1 MKRLIASLFALPL
14 ILALAMSCDRNEIE
28 EEESVVIE
36 GLQDAIDFAAV
47 PTGDVTFSI
56 TSNVSWS
63 ISQKDLDWV
72 SITPSRGL
80 GRNETAVVTI
90 SPDVNNDFEAR
101 QGTFTLNAGTVS
113 RTVTLS
119 QAAADVEPVFN
130 VDGTEGDT
138 FYVEALDIEGGSFN
152 VSSNRDWTADV
163 NGVSWATVTPLKGE
177 KNRSA
182 TISVIPKTVND
193 DEVREGTIS
202 FDYGAAAPKVIKL
215 VHKKFQPEITIS
227 VAEMTAIK
235 TGRIADPVVVV
246 TSNAPWT
253 ATCSEEWLTVDKT
266 EGELGDTEVTVSAGV
281 NNTGEDR
288 TATVTFANKSVTA
301 VLTVTQGN
309 EFVQASV
316 ERISTSDAK
325 ATFDVSANVDWTVTS
340 SESWAT
346 VDPAEGSGNGTVTVT
361 FAPLTPGVP
370 SRTAEITLAAK
381 SIEGLS
387 SVVTVEQKEPLKLNF
402 IDLYETPVLFNC
414 SQYPWNTINNPGFA
428 TAGQTG
434 TESKIPTGQT
444 LFGTGEGTGSARSY
458 SHYENTDVYM
468 KVLDAETDGH
478 KTVLFI
484 MPGDGAWTI
493 NKTWTDDAFVFHIP
507 VMRLD
512 YGSILNFDY
521 GLIQGGSNA
530 PRIWNSEVS
539 FDGGATWNSFDTGN
553 TATSPNNG
561 ATGNTVLTAKTK
573 KTNYYKGTYQM
584 AEGVQDV
591 DVMVRVRSVDAA
603 HGWSGTAIKSI
614 SSPQSTSIR
623 MIGGDGHPWVEG
635 TTLSEVYGP
644 KIYVT
649 RDEAVFVPELSLS
662 SQTLSATGTVA
673 SFNVTSNVDWAVTSS
688 ESWATVAPAEGT
700 GNGSVTVTMTELEP
714 GADNRTVAI
723 TVSAKEYDGYSET
736 VFIEQIAPQLDAKY
750 VDLYAAPVMFNSSQ
764 YEWATKNNPDWATAG
779 ESGTAAK
786 PNADYPGVVGSG
798 LGLGQAY
805 SYTHYEN
812 KEIMLKFVDIV
823 EAPQTSPAVF
833 MMPGDAAFTTK
844 GWWTDDAFQFQIPVA
859 KLEAG
864 SILHFD
870 FSLMGGGGN
879 IPILFMAELSFDGGQ
894 TWTPFE
900 TGKMEAGPNTGF
912 KGNCVMTG
920 KQKTVNPF
928 ETTYVIPET
937 VRGIYMLA
945 RIRIADA
952 SHTLDK
958 NGKVGTTTK
967 PSSTSIRL
975 FGTGYTFAEGK
986 SDANPYG
993 PKFYA
998 TK

>member
-1 MKRLIASLFALPL
+1 MKRLITSLFALPL
-14 ILALAMSCDRNEIE
+14 VLAMAMSCDRNEIA

-36 GLQDAIDFAAV
+36 GLQDAIQFAAV

-56 TSNVSWS
+56 TSNVNWS

-130 VDGTEGDT
+130 VDGTDGDT
-138 FYVEALDIEGGSFN
+138 FYVEALDIEGESFN

-235 TGRIADPVVVV
+235 TGRIANPVVVV

-281 NNTGEDR
+281 NNTSEDR

-346 VDPAEGSGNGTVTVT
+346 VAPAEGSGNGTVTVT

-414 SQYPWNTINNPGFA
+414 SQYPWNTINNPGYA

-434 TESKIPTGQT
+434 TESKIPDGQT

-468 KVLDAETDGH
+468 KVLDAETGGH

-521 GLIQGGSNA
+521 GLVQGGSNA

-539 FDGGATWNSFDTGN
+539 FDGGATWNSFNTGN

-561 ATGNTVLTAKTK
+561 ATGNSVLTAKTK

-623 MIGGDGHPWVEG
+623 MIGGVDHPWTEG
-635 TTLSEVYGP
+635 NTLSEVYGP

-662 SQTLSATGTVA
+662 AETLTAAGTVA
-673 SFNVTSNVDWAVTSS
+673 SFNVTSNVDWTVTST
-688 ESWATVAPAEGT
+688 ESWATVSPAEGT

-723 TVSAKEYDGYSET
+723 TVAAKDYEGYSET
-736 VFIEQIAPQLDAKY
+736 IFVEQVAPQLDAKY
-750 VDLYAAPVMFNSSQ
+750 VDLYATPVMFNASQ
-764 YEWATKNNPDWATAG
+764 QAWNQQYNPDYPSSG
-779 ESGTAAK
+779 ESGYLDGGK
-786 PNADYPGVVGSG
+786 G
-798 LGLGQAY
+798 LGLAY

-812 KEIMLKFVDIV
+812 KELFMQFVDVVYDAAV
-823 EAPQTSPAVF
+823 ETTPTVF
-833 MMPGDAAFTTK
+833 MMPGDGAYTSKT
-844 GWWTDDAFQFQIPVA
+844 WWTNDSYQFQIPVA

-864 SILHFD
+864 STLHFD

-900 TGKMEAGPNTGF
+900 TGKMEAGPKTGF
-912 KGNCVMTG
+912 QGNCVMTG
-920 KQKTVNPF
+920 AQKTVNPF

-937 VRGIYMLA
+937 VKGVYMLA
-945 RIRIADA
+945 RVRIADA
-952 SHTLDK
+952 THTLDK
-958 NGKVGTTTK
+958 KGKVGTTSL
-967 PSSTSIRL
+967 PSGTSIRL
-975 FGTGYTFAEGK
+975 FGTGYTFVEK
-986 SDANPYG
+986 QSDPNPYG

>member
-1 MKRLIASLFALPL
+1 MKRLITSLFALPL
-14 ILALAMSCDRNEIE
+14 VLAMAMSCDRNEIA

-36 GLQDAIDFAAV
+36 GLQDAIQFAAV

-56 TSNVSWS
+56 TSNVNWS
-63 ISQKDLDWV
+63 ISQRDLDWV

-130 VDGTEGDT
+130 VDGTDGDT

-215 VHKKFQPEITIS
+215 VHKKFQPTIS
-227 VAEMTAIK
+227 ISVTEMTAIT
-235 TGRIADPVVVV
+235 TGKIAEPVVVV
-246 TSNAPWT
+246 TANADWT
-253 ATCSEEWLTVDKT
+253 AESSAEWLTIDKV
-266 EGELGDTEVTVSAGV
+266 EGDLGDTEVQVSATA
-281 NNTGEDR
+281 NNTGEPR
-288 TATVTFANKSVTA
+288 SATVTFTNRTATA
-301 VLTVTQGN
+301 VLTVTQGS
-309 EFVQASV
+309 EYVTTSV
-316 ERISTSDAK
+316 ENISTSDTEAE
-325 ATFDVSANVDWTVTS
+325 FDVTANVEWVVTS

-346 VDPAEGSGNGTVTVT
+346 VSPSEGNGNGKVTVT
-361 FAPLTPGVP
+361 MSPLAPGVT
-370 SRTAEITLAAK
+370 SRTAQIKVAAK
-381 SIEGLS
+381 NIEGLET
-387 SVVTVEQKEPLKLNF
+387 VVALEQKEPLKLNF

-414 SQYPWNTINNPGFA
+414 SQPSWNIANNVEFITPGN
-428 TAGQTG
+428 TG
-434 TESKIPTGQT
+434 AV
-444 LFGTGEGTGSARSY
+444 EGASIGSGRAKSY
-458 SHYENTDVYM
+458 SHMDNTDLYM
-468 KVLDAETDGH
+468 QFVDAETDGYMD
-478 KTVLFI
+478 VSYI
-484 MPGDGAWTI
+484 MPGDGALTV
-493 NKTWTDDAFVFHIP
+493 KTCWTDDAFTFHIP
-507 VMRLD
+507 VKKLD

-521 GLIQGGSNA
+521 GLVAGGSNM
-530 PRIWNSEVS
+530 PVIWNSEVS
-539 FDGGATWNSFDTGN
+539 FDGGKTWESFETGETKQSDNTGGVGN
-553 TATSPNNG
+553 TII
-561 ATGNTVLTAKTK
+561 KTK
-573 KTNYYKGTYQM
+573 QKVANRFQGRFNVQ
-584 AEGVQDV
+584 AGAQDV
-591 DVMVRVRSVDAA
+591 DMVIRIRIVDAKYVLDKNGKEGA
-603 HGWSGTAIKSI
+603 ASKPAG
-614 SSPQSTSIR
+614 TSIR
-623 MIGGDGHPWVEG
+623 LIGYEHPWVEKQ
-635 TTLSEVYGP
+635 EEPVVYGP

-662 SQTLSATGTVA
+662 AETLTAAGTVA
-673 SFNVTSNVDWAVTSS
+673 SFNVTSNVDWTVVSS

-723 TVSAKEYDGYSET
+723 TVAAKDYEGYSET
-736 VFIEQIAPQLDAKY
+736 IFVEQVAPQLDAKY
-750 VDLYAAPVMFNSSQ
+750 VDLYATPVMFNASQ
-764 YEWATKNNPDWATAG
+764 QAWNQQYNPDYPSPDQ
-779 ESGTAAK
+779 SGYLEGGK
-786 PNADYPGVVGSG
+786 G
-798 LGLGQAY
+798 LGLAY

-812 KEIMLKFVDIV
+812 KEIFMQFVDVLYDAVV
-823 EAPQTSPAVF
+823 ETSPTVF
-833 MMPGDAAFTTK
+833 MMPGDGAYTSKT
-844 GWWTDDAFQFQIPVA
+844 WWTNDSYQFQIPVA

-864 SILHFD
+864 STLHFD

-879 IPILFMAELSFDGGQ
+879 IPVLFMAELSFDGGQ

-900 TGKMEAGPNTGF
+900 TGKMEAGPKTGF
-912 KGNCVMTG
+912 QGNCVMTG

-937 VRGIYMLA
+937 VKGINMLA
-945 RIRIADA
+945 RVRIADA
-952 SHTLDK
+952 THTLDK
-958 NGKVGTTTK
+958 NGKVGTTSL
-967 PSSTSIRL
+967 PSATSIRL
-975 FGTGYTFAEGK
+975 FGTGYTFVEK
-986 SDANPYG
+986 QSDANPYG

>member
-1 MKRLIASLFALPL
+1 MKRLITSLFALPL
-14 ILALAMSCDRNEIE
+14 VLAMAMSCDRNEIA

-36 GLQDAIDFAAV
+36 GLQDAIQFAAV

-56 TSNVSWS
+56 TSNVNWS

-130 VDGTEGDT
+130 VDGTDGDT

-215 VHKKFQPEITIS
+215 VHKKFEPTIS
-227 VAEMTAIK
+227 ISVTEMTAIT
-235 TGRIADPVVVV
+235 TGKIADPVVVV
-246 TSNAPWT
+246 TANADWT
-253 ATCSEEWLTVDKT
+253 AETSADWLTIDKA
-266 EGELGDTEVTVSAGV
+266 EGELGDTEVKVSATA
-281 NNTGEDR
+281 NNTGETR
-288 TATVTFANKSVTA
+288 SATVTFTNRTATA
-301 VLTVTQGN
+301 VLTVTQGS
-309 EFVQASV
+309 EYVTTSV
-316 ERISTSDAK
+316 ENISTSDTEAE
-325 ATFDVSANVDWTVTS
+325 FDVTANVEWVVTS
-340 SESWAT
+340 SESWAVLSPT
-346 VDPAEGSGNGTVTVT
+346 EGNGNGKVTVT
-361 FAPLTPGVP
+361 MSPLAPGVAN
-370 SRTAEITLAAK
+370 RTAQITVAAK
-381 SIEGLS
+381 NIEGLET
-387 SVVTVEQKEPLKLNF
+387 VVALEQKEPLKLNF

-414 SQYPWNTINNPGFA
+414 SQQSWNVANNA
-428 TAGQTG
+428 EYITAGQTG
-434 TESKIPTGQT
+434 SNENSK
-444 LFGTGEGTGSARSY
+444 GTGRAQSY
-458 SHYENTDVYM
+458 SHYDNKDLYM
-468 KVLDAETDGH
+468 QFVDAPTDG
-478 KTVLFI
+478 KGSELVYI
-484 MPGDGAWTI
+484 MPIDGALTV
-493 NKTWTDDAFVFHIP
+493 NKTWTDDAFEFHIP
-507 VMRLD
+507 VERLD
-512 YGSILNFDY
+512 YGSTLNFDY
-521 GLIQGGSNA
+521 GLAQGGTNA
-530 PRIWNSEVS
+530 PRIWASEVS
-539 FDGGATWNSFDTGN
+539 FDGGKTWIAFETGN
-553 TATSPNNG
+553 TATSPNNN
-561 ATGNTVLTAKTK
+561 AVGNTVLSSANK
-573 KTNYYKGTYQM
+573 KPNYYKGTYQM
-584 AEGVQDV
+584 AEAVQDIELL
-591 DVMVRVRSVDAA
+591 VRVRSVDAS
-603 HGWSGTAIKSI
+603 HGWTGSATKKIT
-614 SSPQSTSIR
+614 SPQGTSIR
-623 MIGGDGHPWVEG
+623 LIGGSDHPWVEKK
-635 TTLSEVYGP
+635 EEPVVYGP

-649 RDEAVFVPELSLS
+649 RDEAAFVPELSLS
-662 SQTLSATGTVA
+662 SETLSATGTVA
-673 SFNVTSNVDWAVTSS
+673 SFNVTSNVDWTVVSS
-688 ESWATVAPAEGT
+688 ETWATVSPAEGT

-736 VFIEQIAPQLDAKY
+736 VFIEQVAPQLDAKY
-750 VDLYAAPVMFNSSQ
+750 VDLYATPVMFNSSQ
-764 YEWATKNNPDWATAG
+764 YDWAAIHNPDWATEG
-779 ESGTAAK
+779 ESGTSTK
-786 PNADYPGVVGSG
+786 KDETYPDIYGSG
-798 LGLGQAY
+798 KGLGIAH
-805 SYTHYEN
+805 SYTHYDN
-812 KEIMLKFVDIV
+812 KEVVMQFVDIV
-823 EAPQTSPAVF
+823 EAPQTTPAVF

-864 SILHFD
+864 STLHFD

-900 TGKMEAGPNTGF
+900 TGKMEAGPVTGF

-920 KQKTVNPF
+920 AQKTVNPF

-937 VRGIYMLA
+937 VKGINMLA
-945 RIRIADA
+945 RVRIADA
-952 SHTLDK
+952 THTLDK
-958 NGKVGTTTK
+958 KGKVGTTSL

-975 FGTGYTFAEGK
+975 FGTGYTFVEKK

>member
-1 MKRLIASLFALPL
+1 MTSLFALPL
-14 ILALAMSCDRNEIE
+14 VLAFAISCDRNEIE

-36 GLQDAIDFAAV
+36 GLQETIEFAAV

-56 TSNVSWS
+56 TSNVNWS

-80 GRNETAVVTI
+80 GRGNTEVVTI
-90 SPDVNNDFEAR
+90 SPDVNVDFEAR

-119 QAAADVEPVFN
+119 QAAAEVEPVFN
-130 VDGTEGDT
+130 VDGIEDGT
-138 FYVEALDIEGGSFN
+138 FYVEALDIEGETFN
-152 VSSNRDWTADV
+152 VSSNRDWTAEVTGV
-163 NGVSWATVTPLKGE
+163 NWATVTPLSGE

-182 TISVIPKTVND
+182 TISVIPKSVND
-193 DEVREGTIS
+193 DETREGIIA
-202 FDYGAAAPKVIKL
+202 FNYGAATPKVIKL
-215 VHKKFQPEITIS
+215 VHKKFEPTIS
-227 VAEMTAIK
+227 LSVSEMTAIA
-235 TGRIADPVVVV
+235 TGNIADPVVVV

-253 ATCSEEWLTVDKT
+253 ATCSEDWLTVDKAA
-266 EGELGDTEVTVSAGV
+266 GELGDTQVTVSAGV
-281 NNTGEDR
+281 NSTGESR

-309 EFVQASV
+309 EYVTPSV
-316 ERISTSDAK
+316 EKISTSDNE
-325 ATFDVSANVDWTVTS
+325 ATFDVSANVEWTVTS

-346 VDPAEGSGNGTVTVT
+346 VAPAEGSGNATVTVT
-361 FAPLTPGVP
+361 FAPLAPGIT
-370 SRTAEITLAAK
+370 SRTAEITVAAK
-381 SIEGLS
+381 NIEGLAA
-387 SVVTVEQKEPLKLNF
+387 VVTVEQKEPLKLNF
-402 IDLYETPVLFNC
+402 IDIYETPVLFNC
-414 SQYPWNTINNPGFA
+414 SQQSWNVANNA
-428 TAGQTG
+428 EYITAGQTG
-434 TESKIPTGQT
+434 SNENSK
-444 LFGTGEGTGSARSY
+444 GTGRAKSY
-458 SHYENTDVYM
+458 SHTDNTDLYM
-468 KVLDAETDGH
+468 QFLDGPTDGFGSE
-478 KTVLFI
+478 LLYI
-484 MPGDGAWTI
+484 MPADGALTV
-493 NKTWTDDAFVFHIP
+493 NKTWTDDAFEFHVP
-507 VMRLD
+507 VSRLD
-512 YGSILNFDY
+512 YGSILNFEF
-521 GLIQGGSNA
+521 GLVQGGKAA
-530 PRIWNSEVS
+530 PRIWNTEVS
-539 FDGGATWNSFDTGN
+539 FDGGKTWASFETDKS
-553 TATSPNNG
+553 TATSTNNG
-561 ATGNTVLTAKTK
+561 GTGNTVLYAGTK
-573 KTNYYKGTYQM
+573 KTNYYKATYSM
-584 AEGVQDV
+584 TEGAQDV
-591 DVMVRVRSVDAA
+591 DMIVRVRCVDGA
-603 HGWSGTAIKSI
+603 HIWTGTATGSKSQ
-614 SSPQSTSIR
+614 PQGTSIR
-623 MIGGDGHPWVEG
+623 IIGGVDHPWVEKK
-635 TTLSEVYGP
+635 EEPVVYGP
-644 KIYVT
+644 KIYMT
-649 RDEAVFVPELSLS
+649 KDEAAFVPELSLS
-662 SQTLSATGTVA
+662 AETLTATGTVA

-736 VFIEQIAPQLDAKY
+736 VFIEQVAPQLDAKY

-764 YEWATKNNPDWATAG
+764 YEWAAKNNPDWATAG
-779 ESGTAAK
+779 QSGTAEK

-864 SILHFD
+864 STLHFD

-879 IPILFMAELSFDGGQ
+879 IPILFMAELSFDGGK
-894 TWTPFE
+894 TWIPFE
-900 TGKMEAGPNTGF
+900 TGKMEAGPKTGF

-937 VRGIYMLA
+937 VKGIYMLA

-958 NGKVGTTTK
+958 YGKVGTTTK

>member
-1 MKRLIASLFALPL
+1 MKRLITSLFALPL
-14 ILALAMSCDRNEIE
+14 VLALAISCDRNELE

-36 GLQDAIDFAAV
+36 GLQESVEFAAV

-56 TSNVSWS
+56 TSNVNWS

-138 FYVEALDIEGGSFN
+138 FYVEALDIEGESFN

-182 TISVIPKTVND
+182 TIMVIPKTVND

-215 VHKKFQPEITIS
+215 VHKKFEPTIS
-227 VAEMTAIK
+227 ISVTEMTAIT
-235 TGRIADPVVVV
+235 TGKIADPVVVV
-246 TSNAPWT
+246 TANADWT
-253 ATCSEEWLTVDKT
+253 AESSAEWLTIDKV
-266 EGELGDTEVTVSAGV
+266 EGDLGDTEVQVSATA
-281 NNTGEDR
+281 NNTGEPR
-288 TATVTFANKSVTA
+288 SATVTFANRTATA
-301 VLTVTQGN
+301 VLTVTQGS
-309 EFVQASV
+309 EYVTASV
-316 ERISTSDAK
+316 ENISTSDTK
-325 ATFDVSANVDWTVTS
+325 AEFDVNANVEWVVTS
-340 SESWAT
+340 SESWA
-346 VDPAEGSGNGTVTVT
+346 VVSPSEGNGNGKVTVT
-361 FAPLTPGVP
+361 MSPLAPGVT
-370 SRTAEITLAAK
+370 SRTAQIKVAAK
-381 SIEGLS
+381 NIEGLEA
-387 SVVTVEQKEPLKLNF
+387 VVALEQKEPLQLNF
-402 IDLYETPVLFNC
+402 IDIYETPVLFNC
-414 SQYPWNTINNPGFA
+414 SQQSWNVANNVEFITPGN
-428 TAGQTG
+428 TG
-434 TESKIPTGQT
+434 AV
-444 LFGTGEGTGSARSY
+444 EGASIGSGRAKSY
-458 SHYENTDVYM
+458 SHVDNTDLYM
-468 KVLDAETDGH
+468 QFVDAETDGY
-478 KTVLFI
+478 KDVSYI
-484 MPGDGAWTI
+484 MPADGALTV
-493 NKTWTDDAFVFHIP
+493 KTCWTDDAFTFHIP
-507 VMRLD
+507 VKKLD

-521 GLIQGGSNA
+521 GLVAGGANM
-530 PRIWNSEVS
+530 PVIWNSEVS
-539 FDGGATWNSFDTGN
+539 FDGGKTWESFETGETKQSANNGGVGN
-553 TATSPNNG
+553 TII
-561 ATGNTVLTAKTK
+561 KTK
-573 KTNYYKGTYQM
+573 QKVANRFQGRFNVQ
-584 AEGVQDV
+584 AGAQDV
-591 DVMVRVRSVDAA
+591 DMVIRIRIVDAKYVLDKNGKESA
-603 HGWSGTAIKSI
+603 ASKPAG
-614 SSPQSTSIR
+614 TSIR
-623 MIGGDGHPWVEG
+623 LIGYEHPWVEKQ
-635 TTLSEVYGP
+635 EEPVVYGP

-649 RDEAVFVPELSLS
+649 KDENVFVPELSLS
-662 SQTLSATGTVA
+662 AQTLSATGTVA
-673 SFNVTSNVDWAVTSS
+673 SFNVTSNVDWTVASS

-764 YEWATKNNPDWATAG
+764 YDWAATHNPDWATEG
-779 ESGTAAK
+779 ESGTSTK
-786 PNADYPGVVGSG
+786 KDENYPDIYGSG
-798 LGLGQAY
+798 KGLGIAH
-805 SYTHYEN
+805 SYTHYDN
-812 KEIMLKFVDIV
+812 KEVVMQFVDIV
-823 EAPQTSPAVF
+823 EAPQTTPAVF

-864 SILHFD
+864 STLHFD

-879 IPILFMAELSFDGGQ
+879 IPILFMAELSFDGGK

-900 TGKMEAGPNTGF
+900 TGKMEAGPVTGF

-937 VRGIYMLA
+937 VKGIYMLA

-958 NGKVGTTTK
+958 NGKVSTTSK

-975 FGTGYTFAEGK
+975 FGTGYTFVEKK

>member
-138 FYVEALDIEGGSFN
+138 FYVEALDIEGESFN

-215 VHKKFQPEITIS
+215 VHKKFEPTIS
-227 VAEMTAIK
+227 ISVTEMTAIT
-235 TGRIADPVVVV
+235 TGKIADPVVVV
-246 TSNAPWT
+246 TANADWT
-253 ATCSEEWLTVDKT
+253 AESSAEWLTIDKV
-266 EGELGDTEVTVSAGV
+266 EGDLGDTEVQVSATA
-281 NNTGEDR
+281 NNTGEPR
-288 TATVTFANKSVTA
+288 SATVTFANRTATA
-301 VLTVTQGN
+301 VLTVTQGS
-309 EFVQASV
+309 EYVTASV
-316 ERISTSDAK
+316 ENISTSDTK
-325 ATFDVSANVDWTVTS
+325 AEFDVTANVEWVVTS
-340 SESWAT
+340 SESWA
-346 VDPAEGSGNGTVTVT
+346 VVSPSEGNGNGTVTVT
-361 FAPLTPGVP
+361 MSPLAPGVT
-370 SRTAEITLAAK
+370 SRTAQITVAAK
-381 SIEGLS
+381 NIEGLEA
-387 SVVTVEQKEPLKLNF
+387 VVALEQKEPLKLNF

-414 SQYPWNTINNPGFA
+414 SQQSWNVAHNAEYI

-434 TESKIPTGQT
+434 SNENSK
-444 LFGTGEGTGSARSY
+444 GTGRAQSY
-458 SHYENTDVYM
+458 SHYDNKDLYM
-468 KVLDAETDGH
+468 QFVDAPTDGYGSEL
-478 KTVLFI
+478 VYI
-484 MPGDGAWTI
+484 MPADGALTV
-493 NKTWTDDAFVFHIP
+493 NKTWTDDAFEFHIP

-512 YGSILNFDY
+512 YGSTINFDY
-521 GLIQGGSNA
+521 GLAQGGSNA
-530 PRIWNSEVS
+530 PRIWASEVS
-539 FDGGATWNSFDTGN
+539 FDGGKTWVAFETGN
-553 TATSPNNG
+553 SATSPNNG
-561 ATGNTVLTAKTK
+561 DVGNTVLTAKTK
-573 KTNYYKGTYQM
+573 KPNYYKGTYQM
-584 AEGVQDV
+584 TEAVQDIELLI
-591 DVMVRVRSVDAA
+591 RVRSVDAS
-603 HGWSGTAIKSI
+603 HVWSGTAEKTVSK
-614 SSPQSTSIR
+614 PQGTSIR
-623 MIGGDGHPWVEG
+623 LIGGSDHPWVEKQ
-635 TTLSEVYGP
+635 EEPVVYGP
-644 KIYVT
+644 KIYIT
-649 RDEAVFVPELSLS
+649 KDENVFVPELSLS
-662 SQTLSATGTVA
+662 AQTLSATGTVA

-700 GNGSVTVTMTELEP
+700 GNGTVTVTMTELEP
-714 GADNRTVAI
+714 GDDNRTVAI

-750 VDLYAAPVMFNSSQ
+750 VDLYAAPVMFNASQ
-764 YEWATKNNPDWATAG
+764 QAWNQQYNPDYPSPDQ
-779 ESGTAAK
+779 SGYLEGGK
-786 PNADYPGVVGSG
+786 G
-798 LGLGQAY
+798 LGLAY

-812 KEIMLKFVDIV
+812 KELFMQFVDVVYDAAV
-823 EAPQTSPAVF
+823 ETSPTVF
-833 MMPGDAAFTTK
+833 MMPGDGAYTSKT
-844 GWWTDDAFQFQIPVA
+844 WWTNDSYQFQIPVA

-864 SILHFD
+864 TTLHFD
-870 FSLMGGGGN
+870 FSLMGGGSN
-879 IPILFMAELSFDGGQ
+879 IPILFMTEISLDGGQ
-894 TWTPFE
+894 NWTPFE
-900 TGKMEAGPNTGF
+900 TGKMETSPSGIQGNT
-912 KGNCVMTG
+912 VMTG
-920 KQKTVNPF
+920 KSKAVNPF
-928 ETTYVIPET
+928 ETTYVIPQT
-937 VRGIYMLA
+937 VKGVYMLV

-952 SHTLDK
+952 THTLNK
-958 NGKVGTTTK
+958 GKVDVTSK
-967 PSSTSIRL
+967 PSATSIRL
-975 FGTGYTFAEGK
+975 FGTGYTFVEK
-986 SDANPYG
+986 ESDPNPYG

>member
-56 TSNVSWS
+56 TSNVNWS

-138 FYVEALDIEGGSFN
+138 FYVEALDIEGESFN

-182 TISVIPKTVND
+182 TIMVIPKTVND

-215 VHKKFQPEITIS
+215 VHKKFEPTIS
-227 VAEMTAIK
+227 ISVTEMTAIT
-235 TGRIADPVVVV
+235 TGKIADPVVVV
-246 TSNAPWT
+246 TANADWT
-253 ATCSEEWLTVDKT
+253 AESSAEWLTIDKVK
-266 EGELGDTEVTVSAGV
+266 GNLGDTEVQVSATA
-281 NNTGEDR
+281 NNTGEPR
-288 TATVTFANKSVTA
+288 SATVTFANRTATA
-301 VLTVTQGN
+301 VLTVTQGS
-309 EFVQASV
+309 EYVTASV
-316 ERISTSDAK
+316 ENISTSDTK
-325 ATFDVSANVDWTVTS
+325 AEFDVTANVEWVVTS
-340 SESWAT
+340 SESWA
-346 VDPAEGSGNGTVTVT
+346 VVSPSEGNGNGKVTVT
-361 FAPLTPGVP
+361 MSPLAPGVT
-370 SRTAEITLAAK
+370 SRTAQIKVAAK
-381 SIEGLS
+381 NIEGLEA
-387 SVVTVEQKEPLKLNF
+387 VVALEQKEPLKLNF

-414 SQYPWNTINNPGFA
+414 SQQSWNVANNA
-428 TAGQTG
+428 EYITAGQTG
-434 TESKIPTGQT
+434 SNENSK
-444 LFGTGEGTGSARSY
+444 GTGRAQSY
-458 SHYENTDVYM
+458 SHYDNKDLYM
-468 KVLDAETDGH
+468 QFVDAPTDGYGSEL
-478 KTVLFI
+478 VYI
-484 MPGDGAWTI
+484 MPADGALTV
-493 NKTWTDDAFVFHIP
+493 NKTWTDDAFEFHIP

-512 YGSILNFDY
+512 YGSIINFDY
-521 GLIQGGSNA
+521 GLAQGGSNA
-530 PRIWNSEVS
+530 PRIWASELS
-539 FDGGATWNSFDTGN
+539 FDGGKTWIAFETGN
-553 TATSPNNG
+553 TATSPTNN
-561 ATGNTVLTAKTK
+561 AVGNTVLASGNK
-573 KTNYYKGTYQM
+573 KPNYYKGTYQM
-584 AEGVQDV
+584 TEAVQDIELL
-591 DVMVRVRSVDAA
+591 VRVRSVDASHA
-603 HGWSGTAIKSI
+603 WTGSAQKSV
-614 SSPQSTSIR
+614 SKPQGTSIR
-623 MIGGDGHPWVEG
+623 LIGGSDHPWVEKQ
-635 TTLSEVYGP
+635 EEPVVYGP

-649 RDEAVFVPELSLS
+649 KDENVFVPELSLS
-662 SQTLSATGTVA
+662 AQTLSATGTVA

-750 VDLYAAPVMFNSSQ
+750 VDLYATPVMFNASQ
-764 YEWATKNNPDWATAG
+764 QAWNQQYNPDYPSPDQ
-779 ESGTAAK
+779 SGYLEGGK
-786 PNADYPGVVGSG
+786 G
-798 LGLGQAY
+798 LGFAY

-812 KEIMLKFVDIV
+812 KELFLQFVDVVYDAAV
-823 EAPQTSPAVF
+823 ETSPTVF
-833 MMPGDAAFTTK
+833 MMPGDGAYTSKT
-844 GWWTDDAFQFQIPVA
+844 WWTNDSYQFQIPIA

-864 SILHFD
+864 STLHFD

-879 IPILFMAELSFDGGQ
+879 IPILFMAELSFDGGK

-900 TGKMEAGPNTGF
+900 TGKMEAGPKTGF
-912 KGNCVMTG
+912 QGNCVMTG

-937 VRGIYMLA
+937 VKGIYMLA
-945 RIRIADA
+945 RVRIADA

-958 NGKVGTTTK
+958 NGKVSTTSK

-975 FGTGYTFAEGK
+975 FGTGYTFVEK
-986 SDANPYG
+986 ESDPNPYG

>member
-1 MKRLIASLFALPL
+1 MKRLITSLFALPL
-14 ILALAMSCDRNEIE
+14 VLALAISCDRNELE

-36 GLQDAIDFAAV
+36 GLQESVEFAAV

-56 TSNVSWS
+56 TSNVNWS

-90 SPDVNNDFEAR
+90 SPDVNNDFEPR

-138 FYVEALDIEGGSFN
+138 FYVEALDIEGESFN

-215 VHKKFQPEITIS
+215 VHKKFEPTIS
-227 VAEMTAIK
+227 ISVTEMTAIT
-235 TGRIADPVVVV
+235 TGKIADPVVVV
-246 TSNAPWT
+246 TANADWT
-253 ATCSEEWLTVDKT
+253 AESSAEWLTIDKV
-266 EGELGDTEVTVSAGV
+266 EGDLGDTEVQVSATA
-281 NNTGEDR
+281 NNTGEPR
-288 TATVTFANKSVTA
+288 SATVTFANRTATA

-309 EFVQASV
+309 EYVTASV
-316 ERISTSDAK
+316 ENISTSDTK
-325 ATFDVSANVDWTVTS
+325 AEFDVTANVEWVVTS
-340 SESWAT
+340 SESWA
-346 VDPAEGSGNGTVTVT
+346 VVSPSEGNGNGTVTVT
-361 FAPLTPGVP
+361 MSPLAPGVT
-370 SRTAEITLAAK
+370 SRTAQITVAAK
-381 SIEGLS
+381 NIEGLEA
-387 SVVTVEQKEPLKLNF
+387 VVALEQKEPLKLNF

-414 SQYPWNTINNPGFA
+414 SQQSWNVAHNAEYI

-434 TESKIPTGQT
+434 SNENSK
-444 LFGTGEGTGSARSY
+444 GTGRAQSY
-458 SHYENTDVYM
+458 SHYDNKDLYM
-468 KVLDAETDGH
+468 QFVDAPTDGYGSE
-478 KTVLFI
+478 LLYI
-484 MPGDGAWTI
+484 MPADGALTV
-493 NKTWTDDAFVFHIP
+493 NKTWTDDAFEFHIP

-512 YGSILNFDY
+512 YGSAINFDY
-521 GLIQGGSNA
+521 GLAQGGSNA
-530 PRIWNSEVS
+530 PRIWASEVS
-539 FDGGATWNSFDTGN
+539 FDGGKTWVAFETGN
-553 TATSPNNG
+553 SATSPNNG
-561 ATGNTVLTAKTK
+561 AVGNTVLTAKTK
-573 KTNYYKGTYQM
+573 KPNYYKGTYQM
-584 AEGVQDV
+584 TEAVQDIELLI
-591 DVMVRVRSVDAA
+591 RVRSVDAS
-603 HGWSGTAIKSI
+603 HVWSGTAEKTVSK
-614 SSPQSTSIR
+614 PQGTSIR
-623 MIGGDGHPWVEG
+623 LIGGSDHPWVEKQ
-635 TTLSEVYGP
+635 EEPVVYGP
-644 KIYVT
+644 KIYIT
-649 RDEAVFVPELSLS
+649 KDENVFVPELSLS
-662 SQTLSATGTVA
+662 AQTLSATGTVA

-688 ESWATVAPAEGT
+688 ESWATVAPSEGT
-700 GNGSVTVTMTELEP
+700 GNGTVTVTMTELEP
-714 GADNRTVAI
+714 GDDNRTVAI

-864 SILHFD
+864 STLHFD

-879 IPILFMAELSFDGGQ
+879 IPILFMAELSFDGGK

-900 TGKMEAGPNTGF
+900 TGKMEAGPVTGF

-937 VRGIYMLA
+937 VKGIYMLA

-958 NGKVGTTTK
+958 SGKVGTTTK

>member
-1 MKRLIASLFALPL
+1 MKRLITSLFALPL
-14 ILALAMSCDRNEIE
+14 VLALAISCDRNELE
-28 EEESVVIE
+28 EEESGVIE
-36 GLQDAIDFAAV
+36 GLQESVEFAAV

-56 TSNVSWS
+56 TSNVNWS

-138 FYVEALDIEGGSFN
+138 FYVEALDIEGESFN

-182 TISVIPKTVND
+182 TIMVIPKTVND

-215 VHKKFQPEITIS
+215 VHKKFEPTIS
-227 VAEMTAIK
+227 ISVTEMTAIT
-235 TGRIADPVVVV
+235 TGKIADPVVVV
-246 TSNAPWT
+246 TANADWT
-253 ATCSEEWLTVDKT
+253 AESSAEWLTIDKV
-266 EGELGDTEVTVSAGV
+266 EGDLGDTEVQVSATA
-281 NNTGEDR
+281 NNTGEPR
-288 TATVTFANKSVTA
+288 SATVTFANRAATA
-301 VLTVTQGN
+301 VLTVTQGS
-309 EFVQASV
+309 EYVTASV
-316 ERISTSDAK
+316 EKISTSDTK
-325 ATFDVSANVDWTVTS
+325 TEFDVTANVEWVVTS
-340 SESWAT
+340 SESWA
-346 VDPAEGSGNGTVTVT
+346 VVSPSEGNGNGKVTVT
-361 FAPLTPGVP
+361 MSPLAPGVT
-370 SRTAEITLAAK
+370 SRTAQIKVAAK
-381 SIEGLS
+381 NIEGLET
-387 SVVTVEQKEPLKLNF
+387 VVALEQKEPLKLNF

-414 SQYPWNTINNPGFA
+414 SQQSWNVANNAEFI

-434 TESKIPTGQT
+434 SNENSK
-444 LFGTGEGTGSARSY
+444 GTGRAQSY
-458 SHYENTDVYM
+458 SHYDNKDLYM
-468 KVLDAETDGH
+468 QFVDAPTDGYGSEL
-478 KTVLFI
+478 VYI
-484 MPGDGAWTI
+484 MPADGALTV
-493 NKTWTDDAFVFHIP
+493 NKTWTDDAFEFHIP

-512 YGSILNFDY
+512 YGSTINFDY
-521 GLIQGGSNA
+521 GLAQGGSNA
-530 PRIWNSEVS
+530 PRIWASELS
-539 FDGGATWNSFDTGN
+539 FDGGKTWIAFETGN
-553 TATSPNNG
+553 TATSPTNN
-561 ATGNTVLTAKTK
+561 AVGNTVLASGNK
-573 KTNYYKGTYQM
+573 KPNYYKGTYQM
-584 AEGVQDV
+584 TEAVQDIELL
-591 DVMVRVRSVDAA
+591 VRVRSVDASHA
-603 HGWSGTAIKSI
+603 WTGSAQKSV
-614 SSPQSTSIR
+614 SKPQGTSIR
-623 MIGGDGHPWVEG
+623 LIGGSDHPWVEKQ
-635 TTLSEVYGP
+635 EEPVVYGP

-649 RDEAVFVPELSLS
+649 KDENVFVPELSLS
-662 SQTLSATGTVA
+662 AQTLSATGTIA
-673 SFNVTSNVDWAVTSS
+673 SFNVTSNVDWTVVSS

-723 TVSAKEYDGYSET
+723 TVSAKEYDGYSEI

-750 VDLYAAPVMFNSSQ
+750 VDLYATPVMFNASQ
-764 YEWATKNNPDWATAG
+764 QAWNQQYNPDYPSPDQ
-779 ESGTAAK
+779 SGYLEGGK
-786 PNADYPGVVGSG
+786 G
-798 LGLGQAY
+798 LGLAY

-812 KEIMLKFVDIV
+812 KELFLQFVDV
-823 EAPQTSPAVF
+823 VYDAALETSPTVF
-833 MMPGDAAFTTK
+833 MMPGDGAYTSKT
-844 GWWTDDAFQFQIPVA
+844 WWTNDSYQFQIPIA

-864 SILHFD
+864 STLHFD

-879 IPILFMAELSFDGGQ
+879 IPILFMAELSFDGGK

-900 TGKMEAGPNTGF
+900 TGKMEAGPKTGF
-912 KGNCVMTG
+912 QGNCVMTG

-937 VRGIYMLA
+937 VKGIYMLA
-945 RIRIADA
+945 RVRIADA

-958 NGKVGTTTK
+958 NGKVSTTSK

-975 FGTGYTFAEGK
+975 FGTGYTFVEK
-986 SDANPYG
+986 ESDPNPYG

>member
-1 MKRLIASLFALPL
+1 MKRLITSLFALPL
-14 ILALAMSCDRNEIE
+14 VLALAISCDRNELE

-36 GLQDAIDFAAV
+36 GLQESVEFAAV

-56 TSNVSWS
+56 TSNVNWS

-138 FYVEALDIEGGSFN
+138 FYVEALDIEGESFN

-182 TISVIPKTVND
+182 TIMVIPKTVND

-215 VHKKFQPEITIS
+215 VHKKFEPTIS
-227 VAEMTAIK
+227 ISVTEMTAIT
-235 TGRIADPVVVV
+235 TGKIADPVVVV
-246 TSNAPWT
+246 TANADWT
-253 ATCSEEWLTVDKT
+253 AESSAEWLTIDKV
-266 EGELGDTEVTVSAGV
+266 EGDLGDTEVQVSATA
-281 NNTGEDR
+281 NNTGEPR
-288 TATVTFANKSVTA
+288 SATVTFANRAATA
-301 VLTVTQGN
+301 VLTVTQGS
-309 EFVQASV
+309 EYVTASV
-316 ERISTSDAK
+316 EKISTSDTK
-325 ATFDVSANVDWTVTS
+325 TEFDVTANVEWVVTS
-340 SESWAT
+340 SESWA
-346 VDPAEGSGNGTVTVT
+346 VVSPSEGNGNGKVTVT
-361 FAPLTPGVP
+361 MSPLAPGVT
-370 SRTAEITLAAK
+370 SRTAQIKVAAK
-381 SIEGLS
+381 NIEGLET
-387 SVVTVEQKEPLKLNF
+387 VVALEQKEPLKLNF

-414 SQYPWNTINNPGFA
+414 SQQSWNVANNAEFI

-434 TESKIPTGQT
+434 SNENSK
-444 LFGTGEGTGSARSY
+444 GTGRAQSY
-458 SHYENTDVYM
+458 SHYDNKDLYM
-468 KVLDAETDGH
+468 QFVDAPTDGYGSEL
-478 KTVLFI
+478 VYI
-484 MPGDGAWTI
+484 MPADGALTV
-493 NKTWTDDAFVFHIP
+493 NKTWTDDAFEFHIP

-512 YGSILNFDY
+512 YGSTINFDY
-521 GLIQGGSNA
+521 GLAQGGSNA
-530 PRIWNSEVS
+530 PRIWASELS
-539 FDGGATWNSFDTGN
+539 FDGGKTWIAFETGN
-553 TATSPNNG
+553 TATSPTNN
-561 ATGNTVLTAKTK
+561 AVGNTVLASGNK
-573 KTNYYKGTYQM
+573 KPNYYKGTYQM
-584 AEGVQDV
+584 TEAVQDIELL
-591 DVMVRVRSVDAA
+591 VRVRSVDASHA
-603 HGWSGTAIKSI
+603 WTGSAQKSV
-614 SSPQSTSIR
+614 SKPQGTSIR
-623 MIGGDGHPWVEG
+623 LIGGSDHPWVEKQ
-635 TTLSEVYGP
+635 EEPVVYGP

-649 RDEAVFVPELSLS
+649 KDENVFVPELSLS
-662 SQTLSATGTVA
+662 AQTLSATGTIA
-673 SFNVTSNVDWAVTSS
+673 SFNVTSNVDWTVVSS

-723 TVSAKEYDGYSET
+723 TVSAKEYDGYSEI

-750 VDLYAAPVMFNSSQ
+750 VDLYATPVMFNASQ
-764 YEWATKNNPDWATAG
+764 QAWNQQYNPDYPSPDQ
-779 ESGTAAK
+779 SGYLEGGK
-786 PNADYPGVVGSG
+786 G
-798 LGLGQAY
+798 LGLAY

-812 KEIMLKFVDIV
+812 KELFLQFVDV
-823 EAPQTSPAVF
+823 VYDAALETSPTVF
-833 MMPGDAAFTTK
+833 MMPGDGAYTSKT
-844 GWWTDDAFQFQIPVA
+844 WWTNDSYQFQIPIA

-864 SILHFD
+864 STLHFD

-879 IPILFMAELSFDGGQ
+879 IPILFMAELSFDGGK

-900 TGKMEAGPNTGF
+900 TGKMEAGPKTGF
-912 KGNCVMTG
+912 QGNCVMTG

-937 VRGIYMLA
+937 VKGIYMLA
-945 RIRIADA
+945 RVRIADA

-958 NGKVGTTTK
+958 NGKVSTTSK

-975 FGTGYTFAEGK
+975 FGTGYTFVEK
-986 SDANPYG
+986 ESDPNPYG

>member
-138 FYVEALDIEGGSFN
+138 FYVEALDIEGESFN

-182 TISVIPKTVND
+182 TISVIPKSVND

-215 VHKKFQPEITIS
+215 VHKKFEPTIS
-227 VAEMTAIK
+227 ISVTEMTAIT
-235 TGRIADPVVVV
+235 TGKIADPVVVV
-246 TSNAPWT
+246 TANADWT
-253 ATCSEEWLTVDKT
+253 AESSAEWLTIDKV
-266 EGELGDTEVTVSAGV
+266 EGDLGDTEVQVSATA
-281 NNTGEDR
+281 NNTGEPR
-288 TATVTFANKSVTA
+288 SATVTFANRTATA
-301 VLTVTQGN
+301 VLTVTQGS
-309 EFVQASV
+309 EYVIASV
-316 ERISTSDAK
+316 ENISTSDTK
-325 ATFDVSANVDWTVTS
+325 AEFDVTANVEWVVTS
-340 SESWAT
+340 SESWA
-346 VDPAEGSGNGTVTVT
+346 VVSPSEGNGNGKVTVT
-361 FAPLTPGVP
+361 LAPLTPGVT
-370 SRTAEITLAAK
+370 SRTAEITVAAK

-387 SVVTVEQKEPLKLNF
+387 STVTLEQKEPLQLNF

-414 SQYPWNTINNPGFA
+414 SQQSWNIANNVEFITPGN
-428 TAGQTG
+428 TG
-434 TESKIPTGQT
+434 AV
-444 LFGTGEGTGSARSY
+444 EGSSIGSGRAKSY
-458 SHYENTDVYM
+458 SHVDNTDLYM
-468 KVLDAETDGH
+468 QFVDAETDGY
-478 KTVLFI
+478 KDVSYI
-484 MPGDGAWTI
+484 MPADGALTV
-493 NKTWTDDAFVFHIP
+493 KTCWTDDAFTFHIP
-507 VMRLD
+507 VKKLD

-521 GLIQGGSNA
+521 GLIAGGSNM
-530 PRIWNSEVS
+530 PVIWNSEVS
-539 FDGGATWNSFDTGN
+539 FDGGKTWESFETGETKQSANNGGVGN
-553 TATSPNNG
+553 TII
-561 ATGNTVLTAKTK
+561 KTK
-573 KTNYYKGTYQM
+573 QKVANRFQGRFNVQ
-584 AEGVQDV
+584 AGAQDV
-591 DVMVRVRSVDAA
+591 DMVIRIRIVDAMYVLDKNGKEGA
-603 HGWSGTAIKSI
+603 ASKPSG
-614 SSPQSTSIR
+614 TSIR
-623 MIGGDGHPWVEG
+623 LIGYDHPWVEKQ
-635 TTLSEVYGP
+635 EEPVVYGP

-662 SQTLSATGTVA
+662 AQTLSATGTVA

-723 TVSAKEYDGYSET
+723 IVSAKEYDGYSET

-750 VDLYAAPVMFNSSQ
+750 VDLYAAPVMFNASQ
-764 YEWATKNNPDWATAG
+764 QAWNQQYNPDYPSPDQ
-779 ESGTAAK
+779 SGYLEGGK
-786 PNADYPGVVGSG
+786 G
-798 LGLGQAY
+798 LGLAY

-812 KEIMLKFVDIV
+812 KELFMQFVDVVYDAAV
-823 EAPQTSPAVF
+823 ETSPTVF
-833 MMPGDAAFTTK
+833 MMPGDGAYTSKT
-844 GWWTDDAFQFQIPVA
+844 WWTNDSYQFQIPVA

-864 SILHFD
+864 TTLHFD
-870 FSLMGGGGN
+870 FSLMGGGSN
-879 IPILFMAELSFDGGQ
+879 IPILFMTEISLDGGQ
-894 TWTPFE
+894 NWTPFE
-900 TGKMEAGPNTGF
+900 TGKMETSPSGIQGNT
-912 KGNCVMTG
+912 VMTG
-920 KQKTVNPF
+920 KSKAVNPF
-928 ETTYVIPET
+928 ETTYVIPQT
-937 VRGIYMLA
+937 VKGVYMLV

-952 SHTLDK
+952 THTLNK
-958 NGKVGTTTK
+958 GKVDVTSK
-967 PSSTSIRL
+967 PSATSIRL
-975 FGTGYTFAEGK
+975 FGTGYTFVEK
-986 SDANPYG
+986 ESDPNPYG
-993 PKFYA
+993 PKFYM
-998 TK
+998 TR

>member
-1 MKRLIASLFALPL
+1 MKRLITSLFALPL
-14 ILALAMSCDRNEIE
+14 VLALAISCDRNELE

-36 GLQDAIDFAAV
+36 GLQESVEFAAV

-56 TSNVSWS
+56 TSNVNWS

-90 SPDVNNDFEAR
+90 SPDVNNDFEPR

-138 FYVEALDIEGGSFN
+138 FYVEALDIEGESFN

-163 NGVSWATVTPLKGE
+163 NGVSWATITPLKGE

-182 TISVIPKTVND
+182 TITVIPKTVND

-215 VHKKFQPEITIS
+215 VHKKFEPTIS
-227 VAEMTAIK
+227 ISVTEMTAIT
-235 TGRIADPVVVV
+235 TGKIADPVVVV
-246 TSNAPWT
+246 TANADWT
-253 ATCSEEWLTVDKT
+253 AESSAEWLTIDKV
-266 EGELGDTEVTVSAGV
+266 EGDLGDTEVQVSATA
-281 NNTGEDR
+281 NNTGEPR
-288 TATVTFANKSVTA
+288 SATVTFANRTATA

-309 EFVQASV
+309 EYVTASV
-316 ERISTSDAK
+316 ENISTSDTK
-325 ATFDVSANVDWTVTS
+325 AEFDVTANVEWVVTS
-340 SESWAT
+340 SESWA
-346 VDPAEGSGNGTVTVT
+346 VVSPSEGNGNGTVTVT
-361 FAPLTPGVP
+361 MSPLAPGVT
-370 SRTAEITLAAK
+370 SRTAQIKVAAK
-381 SIEGLS
+381 NIEGLET
-387 SVVTVEQKEPLKLNF
+387 VVSLEQKEPLQLNF

-414 SQYPWNTINNPGFA
+414 SQQSWNIANNVEFITPGN
-428 TAGQTG
+428 TG
-434 TESKIPTGQT
+434 AV
-444 LFGTGEGTGSARSY
+444 EGSSIGSGRAKSY
-458 SHYENTDVYM
+458 SHVDNTDLYM
-468 KVLDAETDGH
+468 QFVDAETDGY
-478 KTVLFI
+478 KAVSYI
-484 MPGDGAWTI
+484 MPADGALTV
-493 NKTWTDDAFVFHIP
+493 KTCWTDDAFTFHIP
-507 VMRLD
+507 VKKLD

-521 GLIQGGSNA
+521 GLVAGGSNM
-530 PRIWNSEVS
+530 PVIWNSEVS
-539 FDGGATWNSFDTGN
+539 FDGGKTWESFETGETKQSANNGGVGN
-553 TATSPNNG
+553 TII
-561 ATGNTVLTAKTK
+561 KTK
-573 KTNYYKGTYQM
+573 QKVANRFQGRFNVQ
-584 AEGVQDV
+584 AGAQDV
-591 DVMVRVRSVDAA
+591 DMVIRIRIVDAKYVLDK
-603 HGWSGTAIKSI
+603 SGKEGAASK
-614 SSPQSTSIR
+614 PAGTSIR
-623 MIGGDGHPWVEG
+623 LIGYDHPWVEKQ
-635 TTLSEVYGP
+635 EEPVVYGP

-662 SQTLSATGTVA
+662 AQTLSATGTVA

-723 TVSAKEYDGYSET
+723 TVSAKEYDGYSEI

-750 VDLYAAPVMFNSSQ
+750 VDLYAAPVMFNASQ
-764 YEWATKNNPDWATAG
+764 QAWNQQYNPDYPSPDQ
-779 ESGTAAK
+779 SGYLEGGK
-786 PNADYPGVVGSG
+786 G
-798 LGLGQAY
+798 LGLAY

-812 KEIMLKFVDIV
+812 KELFMQFVDVVYDAAV
-823 EAPQTSPAVF
+823 ETSPTVF
-833 MMPGDAAFTTK
+833 MMPGDGAYTSKT
-844 GWWTDDAFQFQIPVA
+844 WWTNDSYQFQIPVA

-864 SILHFD
+864 TTLHFD
-870 FSLMGGGGN
+870 FSLMGGGSN
-879 IPILFMAELSFDGGQ
+879 IPILFMTEISLDGGQ
-894 TWTPFE
+894 NWTPFE
-900 TGKMEAGPNTGF
+900 TGKMETSPSGIQGNT
-912 KGNCVMTG
+912 VMTG
-920 KQKTVNPF
+920 KTKTVNPF
-928 ETTYVIPET
+928 ETTYVIPQT
-937 VRGIYMLA
+937 VKGVYMLV

-952 SHTLDK
+952 THTLNK
-958 NGKVGTTTK
+958 GKVDVTSK

>member
-138 FYVEALDIEGGSFN
+138 FYVEALDIEGESFN

-215 VHKKFQPEITIS
+215 VHKKFEPTIS
-227 VAEMTAIK
+227 ISVTEMTAIT
-235 TGRIADPVVVV
+235 TGKIADPVVVV
-246 TSNAPWT
+246 TANADWT
-253 ATCSEEWLTVDKT
+253 AESSAEWLTIDKA
-266 EGELGDTEVTVSAGV
+266 EGELGDTEVKVSATA
-281 NNTGEDR
+281 NNTGEAR
-288 TATVTFANKSVTA
+288 SATVTFTNRTATA
-301 VLTVTQGN
+301 VLTVTQGS
-309 EFVQASV
+309 EYVTTSV
-316 ERISTSDAK
+316 EKISTSDTK
-325 ATFDVSANVDWTVTS
+325 AEFDVTANVEWVVTS

-346 VDPAEGSGNGTVTVT
+346 VSPSEGNGNGKVTVT
-361 FAPLTPGVP
+361 MSPLAPGVA
-370 SRTAEITLAAK
+370 SRTAQITVAAK
-381 SIEGLS
+381 NIEGLET
-387 SVVTVEQKEPLKLNF
+387 VVALEQKEPLKLNF

-414 SQYPWNTINNPGFA
+414 SQQSWNVANNAEYITPD
-428 TAGQTG
+428 QTG
-434 TESKIPTGQT
+434 SNENSK
-444 LFGTGEGTGSARSY
+444 GTGRAQSY
-458 SHYENTDVYM
+458 SHYDNKDLYM
-468 KVLDAETDGH
+468 QFVDAPTGGFGSE
-478 KTVLFI
+478 LLYI
-484 MPGDGAWTI
+484 MPIDGALTV
-493 NKTWTDDAFVFHIP
+493 NKTWTDDAFEFHIP
-507 VMRLD
+507 VERLD
-512 YGSILNFDY
+512 YGSTLNFDY
-521 GLIQGGSNA
+521 GLAQGGTNA
-530 PRIWNSEVS
+530 PRIWASEVS
-539 FDGGATWNSFDTGN
+539 FDGGKTWIAFETGSS
-553 TATSPNNG
+553 ATSPNNG
-561 ATGNTVLTAKTK
+561 AVGNSVLTSANK
-573 KTNYYKGTYQM
+573 KPNYFKGTYQM
-584 AEGVQDV
+584 AEAVQDIELL
-591 DVMVRVRSVDAA
+591 VRVRSVDAS
-603 HGWSGTAIKSI
+603 HGWSGSATKEIKS
-614 SSPQSTSIR
+614 PQGTSIR
-623 MIGGDGHPWVEG
+623 LIGGSDHPWVEKQ
-635 TTLSEVYGP
+635 EEPVVYGP

-662 SQTLSATGTVA
+662 AQTLSATGTVA

-750 VDLYAAPVMFNSSQ
+750 VDLYAAPVMFNASQ
-764 YEWATKNNPDWATAG
+764 QAWNQQYNPDYPSPDQ
-779 ESGTAAK
+779 SGYLEGGK
-786 PNADYPGVVGSG
+786 G
-798 LGLGQAY
+798 LGLAY

-812 KEIMLKFVDIV
+812 KELFMQFVDVVYDAAV
-823 EAPQTSPAVF
+823 ETSPTVF
-833 MMPGDAAFTTK
+833 MMPGDGAYTSKT
-844 GWWTDDAFQFQIPVA
+844 WWTNDSYQFQIPVA

-864 SILHFD
+864 TTLHFD
-870 FSLMGGGGN
+870 FSLMGGGSN
-879 IPILFMAELSFDGGQ
+879 IPILFMTEISLDGGQ
-894 TWTPFE
+894 NWTPFE
-900 TGKMEAGPNTGF
+900 TGKMETSPSGIQGNT
-912 KGNCVMTG
+912 VMTG
-920 KQKTVNPF
+920 NNKTVNPF
-928 ETTYVIPET
+928 ETTYVIPQT
-937 VRGIYMLA
+937 VKGVYMLV

-952 SHTLDK
+952 THTLNK
-958 NGKVGTTTK
+958 GKVDVTSK
-967 PSSTSIRL
+967 PSATSIRL
-975 FGTGYTFAEGK
+975 FGTGYTFVEK
-986 SDANPYG
+986 ESDPNPYG

>member
-36 GLQDAIDFAAV
+36 GLQESVEFAAV

-56 TSNVSWS
+56 TSNVNWS

-138 FYVEALDIEGGSFN
+138 FYVEALDIEGESFN

-182 TISVIPKTVND
+182 TIMVIPKTVND

-215 VHKKFQPEITIS
+215 VHKKFEPTIS
-227 VAEMTAIK
+227 ISVTEMTAIT
-235 TGRIADPVVVV
+235 TGKIADPVVVV
-246 TSNAPWT
+246 TANADWT
-253 ATCSEEWLTVDKT
+253 AESSAEWLTIDKV
-266 EGELGDTEVTVSAGV
+266 EGDLGDTEVQVSATA
-281 NNTGEDR
+281 NNTGEPR
-288 TATVTFANKSVTA
+288 SATVTFANRAATA
-301 VLTVTQGN
+301 VLTVTQGS
-309 EFVQASV
+309 EYVTASV
-316 ERISTSDAK
+316 ENISTSDTK
-325 ATFDVSANVDWTVTS
+325 AEFDVTANVEWVVTS
-340 SESWAT
+340 SESWA
-346 VDPAEGSGNGTVTVT
+346 VVSPSEGNGNGKVTVT
-361 FAPLTPGVP
+361 MSPLAPGVT
-370 SRTAEITLAAK
+370 SRTAQIKVAAK
-381 SIEGLS
+381 NIEGLEA
-387 SVVTVEQKEPLKLNF
+387 VVALEQKEPLQLNF

-414 SQYPWNTINNPGFA
+414 SQQSWNIANNVEFITPGN
-428 TAGQTG
+428 TG
-434 TESKIPTGQT
+434 AV
-444 LFGTGEGTGSARSY
+444 EGASIGSGRAKSY
-458 SHYENTDVYM
+458 SHVDNTDLYM
-468 KVLDAETDGH
+468 QFVDAETDGY
-478 KTVLFI
+478 KDVSYI
-484 MPGDGAWTI
+484 MPADGALTV
-493 NKTWTDDAFVFHIP
+493 KTCWTDDAFTFHIP
-507 VMRLD
+507 VKKLD

-521 GLIQGGSNA
+521 GLVAGGANM
-530 PRIWNSEVS
+530 PVIWNSEVS
-539 FDGGATWNSFDTGN
+539 FDGGKTWESFETGETKQSANNGGVGN
-553 TATSPNNG
+553 TII
-561 ATGNTVLTAKTK
+561 KTK
-573 KTNYYKGTYQM
+573 QKVANRFQGRFNVQ
-584 AEGVQDV
+584 AGAQDV
-591 DVMVRVRSVDAA
+591 DMVIRIRIVDAKYVLDKNGKESA
-603 HGWSGTAIKSI
+603 ASKPAG
-614 SSPQSTSIR
+614 TSIR
-623 MIGGDGHPWVEG
+623 LIGYEHPWVEKQ
-635 TTLSEVYGP
+635 EEPVVYGP

-649 RDEAVFVPELSLS
+649 KDESVFVPELSLS
-662 SQTLSATGTVA
+662 AQTLSATGTIA
-673 SFNVTSNVDWAVTSS
+673 SFNVTSNVDWTVASS

-750 VDLYAAPVMFNSSQ
+750 VDLYAAPVMFNASQ
-764 YEWATKNNPDWATAG
+764 QAWNQQYNPDYPSPDQ
-779 ESGTAAK
+779 SGYLEGGK
-786 PNADYPGVVGSG
+786 G
-798 LGLGQAY
+798 LGLAY

-812 KEIMLKFVDIV
+812 KELFMQFVDVVYDAAV
-823 EAPQTSPAVF
+823 ETTPTVF
-833 MMPGDAAFTTK
+833 MMPGDGAYTSKT
-844 GWWTDDAFQFQIPVA
+844 WWTNDSYQFQIPVA

-864 SILHFD
+864 TTLHFD
-870 FSLMGGGGN
+870 FSLMGGGSN
-879 IPILFMAELSFDGGQ
+879 IPILFMTEISLDGGQ
-894 TWTPFE
+894 NWTPFE
-900 TGKMEAGPNTGF
+900 TGKMETSPSGIQGNT
-912 KGNCVMTG
+912 VMTG
-920 KQKTVNPF
+920 KSKTVNPF
-928 ETTYVIPET
+928 ETTYVIPQT
-937 VRGIYMLA
+937 VKGVYMLV
-945 RIRIADA
+945 RVRIADA
-952 SHTLDK
+952 THTLNK
-958 NGKVGTTTK
+958 GKVDVTSK

-975 FGTGYTFAEGK
+975 FGTGYTFVEK
-986 SDANPYG
+986 ESDPNPYG